1 MISCILAC
9 FVFVFCFCFHLCF
22 AFCFVKE
29 EMSRYLVITLSFT
42 LKLCDHHVTLLVVDL
57 ALSSQLQLSC

>member
-1 MISCILAC
+1 MISCIFAC
-9 FVFVFCFCFHLCF
+9 FVFVFLFCFHLCF
-22 AFCFVKE
+22 ALCFVRE